1 MARISIPL
9 DALTSRF
16 NLSDRFNSVRSQ
28 SISSRFANIRP
39 ISEFLDLKRLSK
51 PHDFGEVQSR
61 VNYNLSYFS
70 SNYAVVFVMLSIYSL
85 LTNLWLLFDII
96 LVAGGMWT
104 IGKLGGGDLEIGTFR
119 ATTSQ
124 LYTGLACIAIPVA
137 FISSPIST
145 FLWLIGGRP
154 RTPYDMPPWGRPP
167 GGRPGRKN
175 NRPWGVQRSWEY
187 EDRVEELDTE
197 DDTVPGVGLGQD
209 YGQQRFVSDELR
221 FTGIDLGG
229 GGIRQRRSGDVY
241 DDELTPSDD
250 EDEYGTSSGLIRRP
264 DVQVMYR
271 EKEEML
277 VERALERI
285 ARARALGKPNVKLS
299 RAEIDALERLERNQH
314 PPRPSAAPKAAPRGK
329 KEAPIKR
336 KPVEVRK
343 KPVRNDKSASNSPK
357 GKAVDSRGRGKS
369 AVTNASI
376 RDDAVASYAL
386 PPTDSDYGRRAPYVG
401 YPVSGSRQ
409 AESSRQGSRQ
419 GSRQSS
425 NPSLRQQQAPQMALY
440 QQPYYAH
447 RYSSTPDALYSA
459 RPGSN
464 SSRASRPDPSEPDWE
479 PRSRSSS
486 SLVNV
491 PLDQLPYQS
500 STARAPRFD
509 PSDPRFASPQR
520 RVASGPPDI
529 RPNQA
534 AQYRRPQDE
543 LFLPDEPPEVM
554 RYLVS
559 SGSEKE
565 ADDDDDD
572 DDDSDYDEGVQI
584 DVTETP
590 RGDYTIRTRSAAAS
604 GSARRGGPAP
614 KSTAGKGKKRR

>member
-104 IGKLGGGDLEIGTFR
+104 IGKLGGGDLEIGSFR

-145 FLWLIGGRP
+145 FLWLI
-154 RTPYDMPPWGRPP
+154 
-167 GGRPGRKN
+167 
-175 NRPWGVQRSWEY
+175 
-187 EDRVEELDTE
+187 
-197 DDTVPGVGLGQD
+197 GVGLGQD

-241 DDELTPSDD
+241 EDELTPSDD

-559 SGSEKE
+559 SGSEE
-565 ADDDDDD
+565 EEDDDD

-604 GSARRGGPAP
+604 GSARRGVPAP